1 MWGFHRLKGTRENV
15 WFHPHFIRGSVDG
28 LEHILRTETSGTS
41 KRGPP
46 FEERLTTLDPLEL
59 KQVAVARRVI
69 QRVDTSDTSKRGSP
83 PDRRPTFDS
92 SELKE
97 APAARRVTLPILA
110 QVLGQALDQQLPSN
124 ASTPV
129 ETTMPDSEVMLVETL
144 QKYHHVSTH
153 EIERIRDEIR
163 LIEGAC
169 VARSFSAEMN
179 YQDCRTALAAGG
191 TDAVI
196 LTSARARDMNLE
208 RQQKEKVTVI
218 KHTLPTSD
226 CPSPVTFVDSRQ
238 SGRTPMDATM
248 PVEATV
254 LDPDAM
260 LADTMQKYHQITQL
274 IARNRCEILRLLD
287 EKKQRVADQP
297 VSPALFPL
305 GSIITVE
312 QLLLWAVPMLPFS
325 RPPEHEIRELV
336 AQQQQAKATL
346 FQVTLPT
353 SVYPLPVTFVND
365 APVRENLPYYPSFSY
380 PPLSLP
386 R

>member
-1 MWGFHRLKGTRENV
+1 
-15 WFHPHFIRGSVDG
+15 
-28 LEHILRTETSGTS
+28 
-41 KRGPP
+41 
-46 FEERLTTLDPLEL
+46 
-59 KQVAVARRVI
+59 VI
-69 QRVDTSDTSKRGSP
+69 QRVDASDTSKRGLP
-83 PDRRPTFDS
+83 PDGRPTFDS
-92 SELKE
+92 SELKQ

-110 QVLGQALDQQLPSN
+110 KVLGRALGQQLPSN

-129 ETTMPDSEVMLVETL
+129 ETTMPDSEAMLVETL
-144 QKYHHVSTH
+144 QKYHQVTTQ

-163 LIEGAC
+163 PIEGISSAC

-196 LTSARARDMNLE
+196 LTSTRARDMNLE

-260 LADTMQKYHQITQL
+260 LAETLQKYHQITQL

-312 QLLLWAVPMLPFS
+312 QLLLWVAPMLPFS

-336 AQQQQAKATL
+336 EQQRQEEATL
-346 FQVTLPT
+346 FQATSPA

-365 APVRENLPYYPSFSY
+365 APARENPPYYPSFSY